1 MVLAVVVFC
10 PLALYFRRGS
20 NVGHSGRSLSG
31 FAFEN
36 QNLQQLWG
44 RVANDVTLIYV
55 RDTGNY
61 RNESNYKEKTSWSS
75 QMSLPNIAER
85 CQSENRERLRR
96 KSPPYLEKLFLNT
109 FSECLRC
116 LEAFLKETRFRFSF
130 SVFAWNFSYIFHAP
144 YRANAE
150 YSRGARSLLSSQT
163 FRVKIFLH
171 SSYNLTPPPLPP
183 PPPSYPPSPPP
194 PSASPPPLLLFLLL
208 LLLLLLQD
216 EGNILAGLRVI
227 FYLFIC

>member
-61 RNESNYKEKTSWSS
+61 RNESNYKEKT
-75 QMSLPNIAER
+75 
-85 CQSENRERLRR
+85 
-96 KSPPYLEKLFLNT
+96 T
-109 FSECLRC
+109 
-116 LEAFLKETRFRFSF
+116 
-130 SVFAWNFSYIFHAP
+130 
-144 YRANAE
+144 
-150 YSRGARSLLSSQT
+150 
-163 FRVKIFLH
+163 
-171 SSYNLTPPPLPP
+171 
-183 PPPSYPPSPPP
+183 
-194 PSASPPPLLLFLLL
+194 
-208 LLLLLLQD
+208 
-216 EGNILAGLRVI
+216 
-227 FYLFIC
+227 